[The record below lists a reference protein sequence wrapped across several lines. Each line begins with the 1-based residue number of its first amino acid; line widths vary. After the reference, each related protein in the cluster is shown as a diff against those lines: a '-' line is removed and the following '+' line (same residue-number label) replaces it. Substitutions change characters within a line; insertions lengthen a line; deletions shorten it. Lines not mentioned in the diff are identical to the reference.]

1 MHYIHLFICVAT
13 IVDLKYNHSMG
24 EKNKKSRINQ
34 YLDNVDDKI
43 EVKEKGLIFCINPIQ
58 CGFPKMMQT
67 EQIRNPWNR

>member
-43 EVKEKGLIFCINPIQ
+43 EVKEKGLIFCINPI
-58 CGFPKMMQT
+58 
-67 EQIRNPWNR
+67 